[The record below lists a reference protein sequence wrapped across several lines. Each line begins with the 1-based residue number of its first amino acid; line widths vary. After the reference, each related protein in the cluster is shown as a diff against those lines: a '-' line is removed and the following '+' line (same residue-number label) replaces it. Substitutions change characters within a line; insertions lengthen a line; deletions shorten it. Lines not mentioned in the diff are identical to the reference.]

1 MDASGFHASLR
12 ALPLAVKRTFI
23 RSAPWTAAALLA
35 GYALPWLL
43 NGFFPVLPSAGA
55 ALAIPQSTKA
65 ASFLL
70 NLALLAVALAR
81 LPLQSSVGWPFLRAW
96 METSLF
102 SVTAFAGLAL
112 CGAPISAAA
121 TMAALTAAQ
130 AAALLGAAA
139 FLLLFCKRCA
149 GITRMALAL
158 ALALMAGG
166 IFWTRPI
173 LQGFYGSEAA
183 TEQERERTMARAD
196 AGARAVL
203 ALSPM
208 GGMAEAWN
216 RSRSGFDLVR
226 GHHTYVLW
234 IGSDRLISYPRL
246 WPGRNEPSAGGGPA
260 ALAPGLILG
269 LGVWG
274 IVLLLTGDL
283 LAGSRAGGAAGAASE
298 SEAARGAEAA

>member
-1 MDASGFHASLR
+1 MDAAGLHASLR
-12 ALPLAVKRTFI
+12 ALPLAVKRTLI
-23 RSAPWTAAALLA
+23 RSAPWAAAALLA
-35 GYALPWLL
+35 GLALPWLL
-43 NGFFPVLPSAGA
+43 NGFFPVLPSDSAVPT
-55 ALAIPQSTKA
+55 IPQSTKA

-70 NLALLAVALAR
+70 NLVLLAVALAR
-81 LPLQSSVGWPFLRAW
+81 LPLQSSSGWPFLRAW
-96 METSLF
+96 LETSLF
-102 SVTAFAGLAL
+102 SAAAFTGLAL
-112 CGAPISAAA
+112 SGTPLPAAA

-139 FLLLFCKRCA
+139 LLLLFCKRCA

-173 LQGFYGSEAA
+173 LQGFYGGEAA

-216 RSRSGFDLVR
+216 RTGSGFDLVR

-246 WPGRNEPSAGGGPA
+246 WPGRDEAASGIHPA
-260 ALAPGLILG
+260 PLAPGLVFG

-274 IVLLLTGDL
+274 LVLLLTGDL
-283 LAGSRAGGAAGAASE
+283 LAGWRAGGAASE
-298 SEAARGAEAA
+298 PEAARGAEAA